1 MPQSESNRLIQAEKL
16 IEACKLDEALEIL
29 NDLVQLEGN
38 NIQQKVSYQLRKGQI
53 LLWQAKYEEA
63 IRLGKEIFKENQKL
77 NKKLHSVDGLILV
90 ARGLIVAEKFD
101 NVLVII
107 EQAESILKSISQ
119 LSQNDLMQRKAHIT
133 VYRGWIYFQKR
144 EIELAQKCMKWTI
157 DLQKELGVTPQI
169 VLAHITMAM
178 IMNVVNS
185 EFNLALEYTKKAMSL
200 AVEIK
205 NQFWI
210 ALSHLEFG
218 NIYGDIGE
226 FDLSIEHS
234 TKSLIIFKKINNKR
248 WIATLLNNIGYNKG
262 IIGEYD
268 LALEYLEQSLNL
280 YEQVNSMVIDSC
292 LDSLIFVSLEKGDIV
307 RARQYFQRLEIL
319 YNQKKDRNIRL
330 IYLYNKALIFKLS
343 SRIRDKAKAEEL
355 FKQVIEKEPFYFG
368 ITIQALIHLCDLLLM
383 ELRINSNVEVIDE
396 INHYI
401 AQLLIIAENSHS
413 YLVLCETYILQS
425 KLALLNLD
433 MKAARRLLTKAQ
445 KIAESYGIRRLALK
459 ISTEHDELL
468 SQLNMW
474 ENFKEPKASLNE
486 LLKFTRLNEQ
496 MDHMIRKRLINIPEL
511 SDEQPVLLLI
521 VSEGGTP
528 FFSQSFIKDQS
539 FEDHLFAGFLSAINS
554 FMDEMFSEGLDRA
567 VFGEHTLLM
576 NSVSPFFMCYIFK
589 GQSYSAQHRIKSFID
604 KLQRD
609 KDVWDT
615 FKKFYQMNKEIQLKD
630 VPSLEPLIKEIFIDR
645 TIILTE

>member
-1 MPQSESNRLIQAEKL
+1 MPQSESNQLIQAEKL

-90 ARGLIVAEKFD
+90 VRGLIVAEKLD
-101 NVLVII
+101 DVLVII

-119 LSQNDLMQRKAHIT
+119 LSQNDLMQRKVHIT
-133 VYRGWIYFQKR
+133 VYRGWIYFQKGD
-144 EIELAQKCMKWTI
+144 IELAQKCMKWTI
-157 DLQKELGVTPQI
+157 GLQKELGITPQI
-169 VLAHITMAM
+169 ILAHITMAM
-178 IMNVVNS
+178 IMNFAKS
-185 EFNLALEYTKKAMSL
+185 EFNLALEYIKKAMSL

-205 NQFWI
+205 NHFWI

-234 TKSLIIFKKINNKR
+234 TKSLIIFKKINSKK
-248 WIATLLNNIGYNKG
+248 WIATLLNNIGYTKG

-280 YEQVNSMVIDSC
+280 YEQVASMAIEGC

-307 RARQYFQRLEIL
+307 RAKQYFQRLEIL

-330 IYLYNKALIFKLS
+330 LYLYNKALISKLS

-355 FKQVIEKEPFYFG
+355 FKQVIEKEPFNFG

-383 ELRINSNVEVIDE
+383 ELRINSNIEVIDE

-459 ISTEHDELL
+459 ISNEHDELL
-468 SQLNMW
+468 KQLSLWDNL
-474 ENFKEPKASLNE
+474 KESKAPLAE
-486 LLKFTRLNEQ
+486 RMKLARLNEQ
-496 MDHMIRKRLINIPEL
+496 MEGMIKKRAIKIPKIPE
-511 SDEQPVLLLI
+511 ETPVLLLI
-521 VSEGGTP
+521 ISEGGTP
-528 FFSQSFIKDQS
+528 LFSQSFVEDQT
-539 FEDHLFAGFLSAINS
+539 FEDHLFGGFLSAINS
-554 FMDEMFSEGLDRA
+554 FVGEMFSEGLDRA
-567 VFGEHTLLM
+567 IFGEHTLIM
-576 NSVSPFFMCYIFK
+576 ISVSPFFMCYVFK
-589 GQSYSAQHRIKSFID
+589 GQSYSAQHRIKSFTNEI
-604 KLQRD
+604 QSN

-615 FKKFYQMNKEIQLKD
+615 FEKFYKLNMEIQLSD
-630 VPSLEPLIKEIFIDR
+630 IPSLEPLIKEIFIDK
-645 TIILTE
+645 TILLTE